1 MLGAGGTQEKG
12 EKISDIS
19 ESWVEKYGNCEAG
32 EEKSSGFFEEKER
45 GVLTCLGGRWREF

>member
-12 EKISDIS
+12 EEISDIS

-32 EEKSSGFFEEKER
+32 EGKSSGFFEEKER
-45 GVLTCLGGRWREF
+45 GVLTCLEGRWREF